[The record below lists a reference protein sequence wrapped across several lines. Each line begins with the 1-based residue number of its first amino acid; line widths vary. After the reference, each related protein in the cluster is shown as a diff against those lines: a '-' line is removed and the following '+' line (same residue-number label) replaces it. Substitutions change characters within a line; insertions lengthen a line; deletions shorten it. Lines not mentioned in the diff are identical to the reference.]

1 MYQFHY
7 DYNKNEYG
15 NKSKLS
21 FTETDS
27 LVYEIKTEDVY
38 KVFNNDKKMFDFSN
52 YSTKSKYYDD
62 SNKLMTGKMKDET
75 ADVAIKE
82 YVVLKRKMYS
92 FLIGNSQHKK
102 AKEVNRNFVATISH
116 DQYKGVL
123 LNSKCIR
130 HSNNRI
136 QSKEHDRKA

>member
-82 YVVLKRKMYS
+82 YVVLKQKMYS
-92 FLIGNSQHKK
+92 FLIGNSEHKK
-102 AKEVNRNFVATISH
+102 AKEVNRN
-116 DQYKGVL
+116 L
-123 LNSKCIR
+123 L
-130 HSNNRI
+130 
-136 QSKEHDRKA
+136 QQ